1 MGFKKTR
8 AANLLGFASVSLSI
22 IPLTYIAFPEAYP
35 NSSLTEAVVLVGGVS
50 GSLVA
55 ALAAGFLRSRWW
67 LLACLGSVL
76 DVVCIFG
83 CSP

>member
-8 AANLLGFASVSLSI
+8 AASLLGFASVSLSI

-55 ALAAGFLRSRWW
+55 ALALHGCVRSKSI
-67 LLACLGSVL
+67 LQLEY
-76 DVVCIFG
+76 
-83 CSP
+83 SPPKKRAFPTT